1 MAGSI
6 SGLSTTVKNQIK
18 AVVLYG
24 YTKNKQNSG
33 RIPNFPA
40 EKTKVICE
48 WGDLVCDGTLI
59 VTVAHLLYKDD
70 VPTAR
75 NFMVDRINNYA

>member
-6 SGLSTTVKNQIK
+6 STLSTTVKNQIK

-24 YTKNKQNSG
+24 YTKNKQNGG

-48 WGDLVCDGTLI
+48 PGDLVCDGTLI
-59 VTVAHLLYKDD
+59 VTVAHLLYLDD
-70 VPTAR
+70 VPAAKS
-75 NFMVDRINNYA
+75 FMVNRINNF